1 MVRWGGSRKK
11 PDLETSSLKLKVKEL
26 EKEVSR
32 LTLQLGRKE
41 SDAVQAMRGELSASS
56 QKAEREV
63 ESAKKDSAEAKSNRL
78 KAVRAVAAGV
88 DAHAVTSQELLST
101 RLALEVA
108 EVSAKKWEEVAK
120 KWEEVAHAS
129 NRAAGVKSAIVNRRD
144 LTVQVHTLQEY
155 F

>member
-1 MVRWGGSRKK
+1 
-11 PDLETSSLKLKVKEL
+11 
-26 EKEVSR
+26 
-32 LTLQLGRKE
+32 
-41 SDAVQAMRGELSASS
+41 
-56 QKAEREV
+56 
-63 ESAKKDSAEAKSNRL
+63 
-78 KAVRAVAAGV
+78 V